1 MGSAQP
7 SDAAEAPQQ
16 ELPPVVTLRA
26 ACPYFSFTTSLISG
40 VLMFVSSF
48 GTDNLLWLD
57 GFISGAALGVKKAQ
71 QLFECVG
78 VGRIPQERSFPAD
91 THQVLV
97 LEFLQVVGQR
107 GAWNFKL
114 APNLANDHSARVSRE
129 QEPHDPEPW
138 LSAHCGEH
146 VGEADNLFRGLSAS
160 CRRCFV
166 DGGHL
171 LVSIGL

>member
-40 VLMFVSSF
+40 VLMFISLF
-48 GTDNLLWLD
+48 AADNLLRLD

-91 THQVLV
+91 GHEFFV
-97 LEFLQVVGQR
+97 LEFFQMVGQR
-107 GAWNFKL
+107 GTGNFKL
-114 APNLANDHSARVSRE
+114 APNLANYHSLRMSR
-129 QEPHDPEPW
+129 QQKPHDPKPRFG
-138 LSAHCGEH
+138 AHGGERSC
-146 VGEADNLFRGLSAS
+146 ADGNLFRGPPAS
-160 CRRCFV
+160 CRRRFLA
-166 DGGHL
+166 GGD
-171 LVSIGL
+171 LVAS

>member
-48 GTDNLLWLD
+48 ATDNLLGLD

-71 QLFECVG
+71 QLFKRVG

-91 THQVLV
+91 THQVIF
-97 LEFLQVVGQR
+97 LEFFQVVGQR
-107 GAWNFKL
+107 GTRNLKL
-114 APNLANDHSARVSRE
+114 ASNLANHHSFRMSRE

-160 CRRCFV
+160 CWRCFV
-166 DGGHL
+166 EGGHL
-171 LVSIGL
+171 VASIVL